1 MRHKNADSRTQVH
14 HEEKANPQDI
24 SDTGY
29 EATCL
34 QAKMG
39 GPLICSSCGQ
49 QGSQL
54 MAHDLSPYLPEG
66 YVLGPET
73 IDPFPAKDSL

>member
-1 MRHKNADSRTQVH
+1 MLTAGHKSIMKRKPTHKIYQT
-14 HEEKANPQDI
+14 QDI
-24 SDTGY
+24 RLRASRP
-29 EATCL
+29 
-34 QAKMG
+34 KWG
-39 GPLICSSCGQ
+39 GLLSVVVVASKAV
-49 QGSQL
+49 SQL